1 MISVIILT
9 FNEDKHIRRAIQSIR
24 SISDDIIIV
33 DSFSKD
39 NTINISKKFKTKI
52 FKNKFINQAQQ
63 FNWALNNVKIK
74 NNWILRLDADE
85 YLSKEL
91 TYEIKKKL
99 PLIDLNKE
107 INGICLTRKQ
117 FFMRKLIR
125 FGGRGKLIMLRLFRK
140 NFAKCENRLMDE
152 HIVIKKGKIIS
163 FKNYFYDDNFN
174 NFKSFKEKHKKYALR
189 EAEQY
194 LLDKKKQKKTK
205 FKYNLRTIIK
215 KFLVKNVYYK
225 LPYQI
230 SSFLYFL
237 IRYIFLLGFLDGKIG
252 FQYHYTQG
260 YWYRRLVGKLIE
272 DKINNKN

>member
-33 DSFSKD
+33 DSFSTD

-140 NFAKCENRLMDE
+140 NFAQCENRLMDE
-152 HIVIKKGKIIS
+152 HIMIKKGKILK
-163 FKNYFYDDNFN
+163 FKNFFYDDNLN
-174 NFKSFKEKHKKYALR
+174 NLENFKEKHKKYAKR
-189 EAEQY
+189 EARQY
-194 LLDKKKQKKTK
+194 LIDQNNKRKLN
-205 FKYNLRTIIK
+205 FKYNTRTMIK
-215 KFLVKNVYYK
+215 KFLITNVYYK
-225 LPYQI
+225 IPYQI
-230 SSFLYFL
+230 SSMLYFL
-237 IRYIFLLGFLDGKIG
+237 IRYIVLLGFLDGINGLK
-252 FQYHYTQG
+252 YHYVQG
-260 YWYRRLVGKLIE
+260 FWYRYLVGKNITKL
-272 DKINNKN
+272 KNK

>member
-33 DSFSKD
+33 DSFSTD

-140 NFAKCENRLMDE
+140 NFAQCENRLMDE
-152 HIVIKKGKIIS
+152 NIMIKKGKILK
-163 FKNYFYDDNFN
+163 FKNFFYDDNLN
-174 NFKSFKEKHKKYALR
+174 NLENFKEKHKRYAKR
-189 EAEQY
+189 EAKQY
-194 LLDKKKQKKTK
+194 LIDQNNKRKLN
-205 FKYNLRTIIK
+205 FKYNTRTMIK
-215 KFLVKNVYYK
+215 KFLITNVYYK
-225 LPYQI
+225 IPYQI
-230 SSFLYFL
+230 SSMLYFL
-237 IRYIFLLGFLDGKIG
+237 IRYIVLLGFLDGINGLK
-252 FQYHYTQG
+252 YHYVQG
-260 YWYRRLVGKLIE
+260 FWYRYLVGKNITKL
-272 DKINNKN
+272 KNK

>member
-33 DSFSKD
+33 DSFSTD

-140 NFAKCENRLMDE
+140 NFAQCENRLMDE
-152 HIVIKKGKIIS
+152 HIMIKKGKILK
-163 FKNYFYDDNFN
+163 FKNFFYDDNLN
-174 NFKSFKEKHKKYALR
+174 NLENFKEKHKRYAKR
-189 EAEQY
+189 EAKQY
-194 LLDKKKQKKTK
+194 LIDQNNKRKLN
-205 FKYNLRTIIK
+205 FKYNTRTMIK
-215 KFLVKNVYYK
+215 KFLITNVYYK
-225 LPYQI
+225 IPYQI
-230 SSFLYFL
+230 SSMLYFL
-237 IRYIFLLGFLDGKIG
+237 IRYIVLLGFLDGINGLK
-252 FQYHYTQG
+252 YHYVQG
-260 YWYRRLVGKLIE
+260 FWYRYLVGKNITKL
-272 DKINNKN
+272 KNK

>member
-33 DSFSKD
+33 DSFSTD

-140 NFAKCENRLMDE
+140 NFAQCENRLMDE
-152 HIVIKKGKIIS
+152 HIMIKKGKILK
-163 FKNYFYDDNFN
+163 FKNFFYDDNLN
-174 NFKSFKEKHKKYALR
+174 NLENFKEKHKRYAKR
-189 EAEQY
+189 EAKQY
-194 LLDKKKQKKTK
+194 LIDQNNKRKLN
-205 FKYNLRTIIK
+205 FKYNTRAMIK
-215 KFLVKNVYYK
+215 KFLITNVYYK
-225 LPYQI
+225 IPYQI
-230 SSFLYFL
+230 SSMLYFL
-237 IRYIFLLGFLDGKIG
+237 IRYIVLLGFLDGINGLK
-252 FQYHYTQG
+252 YHYVQG
-260 YWYRRLVGKLIE
+260 FWYRYLVGKNITKL
-272 DKINNKN
+272 KNK

>member
-24 SISDDIIIV
+24 SISDDIITV
-33 DSFSKD
+33 DSFSTD

-140 NFAKCENRLMDE
+140 NFAQCENRLMDE
-152 HIVIKKGKIIS
+152 HIMIKKGKILK
-163 FKNYFYDDNFN
+163 FKNFFYDDNLN
-174 NFKSFKEKHKKYALR
+174 NLENFKEKHKRYAKR
-189 EAEQY
+189 EAKQY
-194 LLDKKKQKKTK
+194 LIDQNNKRKLN
-205 FKYNLRTIIK
+205 FKYNTRTMIK
-215 KFLVKNVYYK
+215 KFLITNVYYK
-225 LPYQI
+225 IPYQI
-230 SSFLYFL
+230 SSMLYFL
-237 IRYIFLLGFLDGKIG
+237 IRYIVLLGFLDGINGLK
-252 FQYHYTQG
+252 YHYVQG
-260 YWYRRLVGKLIE
+260 FWYRYLVGKNITKL
-272 DKINNKN
+272 KNK

>member
-9 FNEDKHIRRAIQSIR
+9 FNEDKHIRRPIQSIR

-33 DSFSKD
+33 DSFSTD

-140 NFAKCENRLMDE
+140 NFAQCENRLMDE
-152 HIVIKKGKIIS
+152 HIMIKKGKILK
-163 FKNYFYDDNFN
+163 FKNFFYDDNLN
-174 NFKSFKEKHKKYALR
+174 NLENFKEKHKRYAKR
-189 EAEQY
+189 EAKQY
-194 LLDKKKQKKTK
+194 LIDQNNKRKLN
-205 FKYNLRTIIK
+205 FKYNTRTMIK
-215 KFLVKNVYYK
+215 KFLITNVYYK
-225 LPYQI
+225 IPYQI
-230 SSFLYFL
+230 SSMLYFL
-237 IRYIFLLGFLDGKIG
+237 IRYIVLLGFLDGINGLK
-252 FQYHYTQG
+252 YHYVQG
-260 YWYRRLVGKLIE
+260 FWYRYLVGKNITKL
-272 DKINNKN
+272 KNK

>member
-33 DSFSKD
+33 DSFSTD

-140 NFAKCENRLMDE
+140 NFAQCENRLMDE
-152 HIVIKKGKIIS
+152 HIMIKKGKILK
-163 FKNYFYDDNFN
+163 FKNFFYDDNLN
-174 NFKSFKEKHKKYALR
+174 NLENFKEKHKRYAKR
-189 EAEQY
+189 EAKQY
-194 LLDKKKQKKTK
+194 LIDQNNKRKSI
-205 FKYNLRTIIK
+205 FKYNTRTIIK
-215 KFLVKNVYYK
+215 KFLINNIYYK
-225 LPYQI
+225 IPYQI
-230 SSFLYFL
+230 SSMLYFL
-237 IRYIFLLGFLDGKIG
+237 IRYIFLLGFLDGINGLK
-252 FQYHYTQG
+252 YHYIQG
-260 YWYRRLVGKLIE
+260 FWYRYLVGKNLI
-272 DKINNKN
+272 KLKNK

>member
-33 DSFSKD
+33 DSFSTD

-140 NFAKCENRLMDE
+140 NFAQCENRLMDE
-152 HIVIKKGKIIS
+152 HIMIKKGKILK
-163 FKNYFYDDNFN
+163 FKNFFYDDNLN
-174 NFKSFKEKHKKYALR
+174 NLENFKEKHKRYAKR
-189 EAEQY
+189 EAKQY
-194 LLDKKKQKKTK
+194 LIDQNNKRKLN
-205 FKYNLRTIIK
+205 FKYNTRTMIK
-215 KFLVKNVYYK
+215 KFLITNVYYK
-225 LPYQI
+225 IPYQI
-230 SSFLYFL
+230 SSMLYFL
-237 IRYIFLLGFLDGKIG
+237 IRYIVLLGFLDGINGLK
-252 FQYHYTQG
+252 YHYIQG
-260 YWYRRLVGKLIE
+260 FWYRYLVGKNITKL
-272 DKINNKN
+272 KNK

>member
-33 DSFSKD
+33 DSFSTD

-140 NFAKCENRLMDE
+140 NFAQCENRLMDE
-152 HIVIKKGKIIS
+152 HIMIKKGKILK
-163 FKNYFYDDNFN
+163 FKNFFYDDNLN
-174 NFKSFKEKHKKYALR
+174 NLENFKEKHKKYAKR
-189 EAEQY
+189 EARQY
-194 LLDKKKQKKTK
+194 LIDQNNKRKLN
-205 FKYNLRTIIK
+205 FKYNTRTMIK
-215 KFLVKNVYYK
+215 KFLITNVYYK
-225 LPYQI
+225 IPYQI
-230 SSFLYFL
+230 SSMLYFL
-237 IRYIFLLGFLDGKIG
+237 IRYIVLLGFLDGINGLK
-252 FQYHYTQG
+252 YHYIQG
-260 YWYRRLVGKLIE
+260 FWYRYLVGKNITKL
-272 DKINNKN
+272 KNK